1 MVLSHLLLECYLLP
15 FRILL
20 LSLSQVAFLD
30 VVAVEHFFQLHICAD
45 KLSNID
51 VIHILF
57 TVEICLISHTT
68 FLEDNTSSV
77 YDLFPLIIVHVHI
90 HRQFVA

>member
-1 MVLSHLLLECYLLP
+1 MNDLIIFMLSKSTVMLGLKCDMVLSHLLLKRYLLP

-30 VVAVEHFFQLHICAD
+30 VVAVEHFFQLHICTD
-45 KLSNID
+45 KLSDID

-68 FLEDNTSSV
+68 FL
-77 YDLFPLIIVHVHI
+77 
-90 HRQFVA
+90 